1 MITKKIR
8 TRSVFTQLM
17 IIGTLII
24 AVSAVIMIYTL
35 SSESKE
41 LLNAYSSIEAEMAVK
56 EVKDIL
62 GEPIAIVKCSFGRIL
77 IYKGPNAKLD
87 YTEEYIKEYLVLL
100 NSQECI
106 YSNEEYQTPPGF
118 MEIFISLNERVE
130 AKIYSGD
137 EDAPILSGRH
147 AYYTMKEYLS
157 DHYQ

>member
-1 MITKKIR
+1 
-8 TRSVFTQLM
+8 M
-17 IIGTLII
+17 IIGALTI
-24 AVSAVIMIYTL
+24 AVSAVITICTL

-41 LLNAYSSIEAEMAVK
+41 LLTAYGRIVADMAEK

-62 GEPIAIVKCSFGRIL
+62 GEPIAIVKCSFGSIL
-77 IYKGPNAKLD
+77 IYKGPRAVLE
-87 YTEEYIKEYLVLL
+87 YSEEYVKEYLVLL

-106 YSNEEYQTPPGF
+106 YSSKEYQTPPGF

-130 AKIYSGD
+130 VKIYSGD
-137 EDAPILSGRH
+137 EDAPILSGRR